1 MKHLVPIPSDSAD
14 LRRQHRQTDWLRQL
28 EIILEE
34 LNEGVVVVDSNNSR
48 MVFVNEAWLRL
59 TGFQRKELQG
69 RTSDN
74 LYPPEDLPNLIQLR
88 AVTQHF
94 GHHRQEFDI
103 PRRDGKKIPVL
114 YSARVIQGP
123 DGQEYRLII
132 LTDIS
137 AQKGVEEQLRKS
149 NVLLEKR
156 QQEIEEELSLAA
168 RVQQSL
174 VPRSM
179 VWGNV
184 AVESHYSPAT
194 SIGGDF
200 GVVLPHGDDFL
211 NLLVCDVSGHGI
223 GSALLANRIYSET
236 ISSLRSGTP
245 LGDMLRQL
253 NRFVMQD
260 IGGSGFFCTLAVARL
275 DCGTSRMNFAG
286 AGHPPAMIVRPGE
299 EPRLLESRSMILGLM
314 PNAVDEKATLDVDL
328 QRGDRIV
335 LDTDGLTDVFDSR
348 GEILGVE
355 GVQRIVRETAVLPF
369 PEMKNGILDRVA
381 AWREGP
387 PGDDMS
393 LVMGDLR

>member
-1 MKHLVPIPSDSAD
+1 M
-14 LRRQHRQTDWLRQL
+14 
-28 EIILEE
+28 EIILDE
-34 LNEGVVVVDSNNSR
+34 LNESVFVVDSNNR
-48 MVFVNEAWLRL
+48 IVFANEALLRL
-59 TGFQRKELQG
+59 TGFQREELQG
-69 RTSDN
+69 RIGDHF
-74 LYPPEDLPNLIQLR
+74 YPPEDLANLMQLR
-88 AVTQHF
+88 AITQHF
-94 GHHRQEFDI
+94 GRHRQEFVV
-103 PRRDGKKIPVL
+103 PHHDGKKIPVL
-114 YSARVIQGP
+114 YSGRVIQGP

-137 AQKGVEEQLRKS
+137 AQKGVEEQLRQS

-156 QQEIEEELSLAA
+156 QKEIEEELALAA

-211 NLLVCDVSGHGI
+211 SLLVCDVSGHGI

-236 ISSLRSGTP
+236 IFSLRSGTP

-253 NRFVMQD
+253 NRFVMRD
-260 IGGSGFFCTLAVARL
+260 IGGSVFFCTLAVARL
-275 DCGTSRMNFAG
+275 DRDARRMTFAG

-299 EPRLLESRSMILGLM
+299 EPRLLESRSIVLGLM
-314 PNAVDEKATLDVDL
+314 PDAVDEEATLDVDL

-335 LDTDGLTDVFDSR
+335 LYTDGLTDVFDSR

-369 PEMKNGILDRVA
+369 PEMKEGILDRIA

-387 PGDDMS
+387 PKDDTS
-393 LVMGDLR
+393 LVMVELR

>member
-1 MKHLVPIPSDSAD
+1 M
-14 LRRQHRQTDWLRQL
+14 
-28 EIILEE
+28 EIILDE
-34 LNEGVVVVDSNNSR
+34 LNESVFVVDSNNR
-48 MVFVNEAWLRL
+48 IVFANEALLRL
-59 TGFQRKELQG
+59 TGFQREELQG
-69 RTSDN
+69 RMRDN
-74 LYPPEDLPNLIQLR
+74 FYPPEDVPNLMQLR
-88 AVTQHF
+88 AITQHF
-94 GHHRQEFDI
+94 GRHRQEFVV
-103 PRRDGKKIPVL
+103 PRHDGKKIPVL
-114 YSARVIQGP
+114 YSGRVIQGP

-137 AQKGVEEQLRKS
+137 AQKGVEEQLRQS
-149 NVLLEKR
+149 NLLLEKR

-194 SIGGDF
+194 RIGGDF
-200 GVVLPHGDDFL
+200 GVVHAHGDEFL
-211 NLLVCDVSGHGI
+211 SLLVCDVSGHGI

-245 LGDMLRQL
+245 LADMLREL

-260 IGGSGFFCTLAVARL
+260 IGGGSVFFCTLAVARL
-275 DCGTSRMNFAG
+275 DRDARRLIFAG

-299 EPRLLESRSMILGLM
+299 EPRLLESRSMVLGLM
-314 PNAVDEKATLDVDL
+314 PDAVDGEATLDVDV

-335 LDTDGLTDVFDSR
+335 LYSDGLTDVFDSR
-348 GEILGVE
+348 DEILGVQ
-355 GVQRIVRETAVLPF
+355 GLRKFVRETAVLPF
-369 PEMKNGILDRVA
+369 PEMKHGILDRIA

-393 LVMGDLR
+393 LVMVELR